1 MKLKISFLF
10 IRNENELILSSKYQI
25 AKAIIIETKMRIT
38 GKTRQQNLFF
48 FIEKDN
54 DKTKDIT
61 INYSI

>member
-48 FIEKDN
+48 SIEKDI